1 MALERESMMSESQG
15 HAGTGSEQG
24 KDQFFFKNAL
34 LRYAWGISDESV
46 QQTVFFCRSAAR

>member
-1 MALERESMMSESQG
+1 MALERDSMMSESQG

-24 KDQFFFKNAL
+24 KDQLFFKNDL

-46 QQTVFFCRSAAR
+46 QQTVFFCRSAA